1 MQAEQ
6 ILTLHKISW
15 QRDDTPILKEIS
27 WDIQSGEHWCLLG
40 LNGSGKSTI
49 LQLLNGYIWP
59 TSGEIE
65 VLGKKFGTY
74 DLRQLRKEIGLVSSS
89 LQQQLR
95 GNDTALDIVLSGK
108 HASLSLYEPTI
119 QAEVEQAKALLEQFG
134 CAHLQHRNYQ
144 VLSQGER
151 QRILLA
157 RALMASPRL
166 LILDEP
172 TTGLDF
178 IAREQLLQYVD
189 AMAKH
194 PNAPTIIYV
203 THHIEEILHC
213 FTHTLLLKDGS
224 IFDSGRTCDMLV
236 PELLSLFF
244 GVPVQLEHVLGR
256 HWLFCQEPIGNQPK
270 EISK

>member
-6 ILTLHKISW
+6 ILTLYKICW
-15 QRDDTPILKEIS
+15 KRGDTPILKEIS
-27 WDIQSGEHWCLLG
+27 WDIHSGEHWCLLG

-49 LQLLNGYIWP
+49 LQLLNGYLWP

-95 GNDTALDIVLSGK
+95 GSDTAIDIVLSGK

-119 QAEVEQAKALLEQFG
+119 QGEVEQAKALLEQFG
-134 CAHLQHRNYQ
+134 CTHLQHRTYQ

-189 AMAKH
+189 TLTKQ

-203 THHIEEILHC
+203 THHIEEILPC

-224 IFDSGRTCDMLV
+224 IFDSGRTNDMLV
-236 PELLSLFF
+236 PELLSRFF
-244 GVPVQLEHVLGR
+244 GNPVQLEHIMGR
-256 HWLFCQEPIGNQPK
+256 HWLFCQGPVGK
-270 EISK
+270 RL

>member
-1 MQAEQ
+1 MHAEP
-6 ILTLHKISW
+6 ILTLKKVSW
-15 QRDDTPILKEIS
+15 KRGDTPILKEIS
-27 WDIQSGEHWCLLG
+27 WNIHSQEHWCLLG
-40 LNGSGKSTI
+40 LNGSGKSTL
-49 LQLLNGYIWP
+49 LQLLNGYVWP

-95 GNDTALDIVLSGK
+95 GGDTALEIVLSGK
-108 HASLSLYEPTI
+108 HASLSLYEPKLQEEI
-119 QAEVEQAKALLEQFG
+119 EQAKALLEQFG
-134 CAHLQHRNYQ
+134 CTHLEHRPYQ

-178 IAREQLLQYVD
+178 IAREKLLLYIET
-189 AMAKH
+189 MAKQ
-194 PNAPTIIYV
+194 PNSPTIIYV
-203 THHIEEILHC
+203 THHIEEILPC
-213 FTHTLLLKDGS
+213 FTHTLLLKNGS
-224 IFDSGRTCDMLV
+224 IFDSGQTQDMLG
-236 PELLSLFF
+236 PELLSRFF
-244 GVPVQLEHVLGR
+244 EIEIQLEHVMGR
-256 HWLFCQEPIGNQPK
+256 HWLFCKEPVGKRP
-270 EISK
+270 